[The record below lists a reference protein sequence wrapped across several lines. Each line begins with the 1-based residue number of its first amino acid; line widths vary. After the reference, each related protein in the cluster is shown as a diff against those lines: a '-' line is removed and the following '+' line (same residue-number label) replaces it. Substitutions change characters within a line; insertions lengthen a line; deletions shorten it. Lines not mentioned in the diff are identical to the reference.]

1 MDQWRK
7 RPERGRPNAI
17 VSVTGE
23 AAARPIANWDPGT
36 AAGERMRAEL
46 AEIHRWQWGEA

>member
-23 AAARPIANWDPGT
+23 AADSPIDGWDPGG
-36 AAGERMRAEL
+36 AASERMRAEL
-46 AEIHRWQWGEA
+46 AEIYRWQWGEA